1 MMDFKN
7 GVENVNVMPMDSE
20 KGSTSIVGVSIV
32 ELYDTHSFFI
42 KIVFT
47 NVRNETLYNEDI
59 YKTMHSYILI
69 HLFWTTER
77 QIDRKLFNSI

>member
-20 KGSTSIVGVSIV
+20 KGSPLIVRVNIV
-32 ELYDTHSFFI
+32 ELYDTHSVFV
-42 KIVFT
+42 KIIFA
-47 NVRNETLYNEDI
+47 NVRNDTLYYEGI
-59 YKTMHSYILI
+59 YKTMQSYILI

-77 QIDRKLFNSI
+77 